1 MFCLH
6 LKGFEEAE
14 CVWVCG
20 CLDVWV
26 SQVAG
31 CGCRSPVSLS
41 LQYSGGWGGH
51 LAVALRCSAADSSW
65 RLGAQLQWVL
75 LPPCDVTRCVCTAQ
89 HVACA
94 RSTLTL
100 CSVCFTSISDSFY
113 SSVLLLRSKLPKDM
127 NSHSSRMVILVK
139 STKQPSIS
147 WCKTSFAHSKNPLH
161 KTVTRGDGG
170 SLHDLP
176 SVALSDDKWFVF
188 LYYWP
193 VCARV
198 TTAPPFLDVAA
209 VYSDEGVLK

>member
-1 MFCLH
+1 MC
-6 LKGFEEAE
+6 E
-14 CVWVCG
+14 CVDAWMSG
-20 CLDVWV
+20 LAKL
-26 SQVAG
+26 QGAAAG
-31 CGCRSPVSLS
+31 PPVSLS
-41 LQYSGGWGGH
+41 LQYSGGWGGR

-75 LPPCDVTRCVCTAQ
+75 LPPSVTSPDACAQPQ

-147 WCKTSFAHSKNPLH
+147 
-161 KTVTRGDGG
+161 
-170 SLHDLP
+170 
-176 SVALSDDKWFVF
+176 
-188 LYYWP
+188 
-193 VCARV
+193 
-198 TTAPPFLDVAA
+198 
-209 VYSDEGVLK
+209 